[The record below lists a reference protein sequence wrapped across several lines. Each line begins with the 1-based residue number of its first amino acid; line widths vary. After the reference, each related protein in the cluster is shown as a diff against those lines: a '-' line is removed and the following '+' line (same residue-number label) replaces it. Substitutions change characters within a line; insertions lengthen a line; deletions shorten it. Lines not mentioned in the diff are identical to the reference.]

1 MKVETRVRFVAL
13 VGLVVIAACGL
24 ASSVEEAQTTDVAT
38 SGESWLINR
47 APTNAGSAA
56 EGLLLNSRM
65 VQATFEDRNPET
77 IQYWAYPDGSE
88 FDPERQT
95 DEFIEMVPTY
105 AAHGLNAVTVSLQGG
120 RPRHGRQVW
129 INSAFESNGNLRP
142 SYLERVAR
150 VIEALDRHGMV
161 AIVSY
166 FYFGQDQNFDDE
178 DAIFNATRNA
188 TSWLLE
194 QGYANVVVEI
204 VNEAGHSDYAFDVLG
219 RPDGVHGGRV
229 HELISEARAIGGDSL
244 LLSASLGGGYMPP
257 ESLIEVSDFHLLHG
271 NNQDARRVA
280 EMVDE
285 LRENPAYGGEPI
297 VFNEDSTNLDNMRAA
312 IERGASWG
320 YYDQGDNDYYT
331 GFQSP
336 PTDWSINTP
345 EKRDFFDLVQRL
357 TDPDGTD

>member
-1 MKVETRVRFVAL
+1 MTLVAL
-13 VGLVVIAACGL
+13 AVIAGCGGL
-24 ASSVEEAQTTDVAT
+24 PTAAEAQRTQVAI
-38 SGESWLINR
+38 SGERWLINGE
-47 APTNAGSAA
+47 PTNPGSAA

-77 IQYWAYPDGSE
+77 VAYWAYPDGDE

-105 AAHGLNAVTVSLQGG
+105 VEHGLDAVTLSLQGG
-120 RPRHGRQVW
+120 RPMRGDQVW
-129 INSAFESNGNLRP
+129 LNSAFEPDGSLRS
-142 SYLERVAR
+142 SYMQRFAR
-150 VIEALDRHGMV
+150 VLEALDRHGMV

-166 FYFGQDQNFDDE
+166 FYFGQDQNFEDE
-178 DAIFNATRNA
+178 DAIFRATRNA

-204 VNEAGHSDYAFDVLG
+204 VNEAGHSDYDFEVLG
-219 RPDGVHGGRV
+219 RPDGVRGGRV
-229 HELISEARAIGGDSL
+229 HELINEAREIAGDRL
-244 LLSASLGGGYMPP
+244 LFSASLGGGRIPP
-257 ESLIEVSDFHLLHG
+257 EALIQVSDFHLLHG
-271 NNQDARRVA
+271 NNQNADRVA

-312 IERGASWG
+312 IERGAAWG

-336 PTDWSINTP
+336 PTNWSINTP

-357 TDPDGTD
+357 TDPDGTDSD